1 MMDNVRQTTL
11 RAEQEEKPDKILENL
26 FKGIRIW
33 GDKIP
38 ERKEALLSEPY
49 ILCWFFPSKYLLV
62 LMPHG
67 TYILGRKHNAEK
79 QQSHG
84 ASARETKIGIQGP
97 AERRPG
103 KHPWPCCI
111 FWLQSAKVS
120 CIPSV
125 CSQVLS
131 FSSILDFF
139 FFLSKLH
146 QRKKNF

>member
-1 MMDNVRQTTL
+1 MDNVRQTTL
-11 RAEQEEKPDKILENL
+11 RPEQEEKPDKILENF

-84 ASARETKIGIQGP
+84 ASARKTKTGIQGP

-103 KHPWPCCI
+103 KHPLP
-111 FWLQSAKVS
+111 FVAFSGFNPQRFPASL
-120 CIPSV
+120 V
-125 CSQVLS
+125 CDHRCSHSLLNW
-131 FSSILDFF
+131 IFF
-139 FFLSKLH
+139 FFK
-146 QRKKNF
+146 